1 MPIIWKKSKKFRPEV
16 ILNRIDGIRTV
27 SPTGGVS
34 YSGFDLYDAL
44 PALQSMLEFPP
55 SASDVQKLALMRK
68 ALGTIT
74 TKLTPET
81 LIFEIN
87 KHLVAQLATKST
99 TYHILTSLSLNPTGL
114 ARRIKI
120 EGATINFLT
129 GQYPKKYSHR
139 ANTIAEVRPPVEP
152 TAANYCRVIVSV
164 IAKTP
169 FGAITKAL
177 RALDAQRAIWCL
189 FGNSGMEI
197 IGQEW
202 KPINVVRLGSEHTI
216 HHPDGSMANGEVW
229 FEPNYAV
236 ASIYRPSRLLDFRKN
251 TKWAMRRLTSAQ
263 YGTALTEALLR
274 YVRALDERDQNNA
287 FIKLWGAVESITSP
301 EVAKY
306 DLLIQ
311 RCSFLF
317 NDTQYHK
324 QILEHLREYR
334 NSSVHAGDQNELAK
348 SHCFQLQY
356 YFVQLFL
363 FHLRNGQVFSSL
375 DEANQFLDLPPDK
388 AKLLARQRMIQ
399 KALKFV
405 SGI

>member
-1 MPIIWKKSKKFRPEV
+1 
-16 ILNRIDGIRTV
+16 
-27 SPTGGVS
+27 
-34 YSGFDLYDAL
+34 
-44 PALQSMLEFPP
+44 
-55 SASDVQKLALMRK
+55 
-68 ALGTIT
+68 
-74 TKLTPET
+74 
-81 LIFEIN
+81 
-87 KHLVAQLATKST
+87 
-99 TYHILTSLSLNPTGL
+99 
-114 ARRIKI
+114 
-120 EGATINFLT
+120 
-129 GQYPKKYSHR
+129 
-139 ANTIAEVRPPVEP
+139 
-152 TAANYCRVIVSV
+152 
-164 IAKTP
+164 
-169 FGAITKAL
+169 
-177 RALDAQRAIWCL
+177 
-189 FGNSGMEI
+189 
-197 IGQEW
+197 
-202 KPINVVRLGSEHTI
+202 
-216 HHPDGSMANGEVW
+216 
-229 FEPNYAV
+229 
-236 ASIYRPSRLLDFRKN
+236 
-251 TKWAMRRLTSAQ
+251 MRRLTSAQ